1 MLRCPPS
8 SVTCAVCHRSRMR
21 GAYSHAG
28 DVFIC
33 IECRAGARQFIEIQ
47 DSFWRDGS
55 ETSQSSDKTDKPP
68 DL

>member
-1 MLRCPPS
+1 
-8 SVTCAVCHRSRMR
+8 MR

-33 IECRAGARQFIEIQ
+33 IECRAGAKQFIEIQ